1 MKTKG
6 FNMQIRRWFC
16 LLLFGAWTA
25 WAVAQ
30 PAYPN
35 KAIKVIVPFPP
46 GGVTDLGARIV
57 LDRMAIA
64 LGQPMVIDNRPG
76 AGSKLGTHLVM
87 KAPKDGYTLYFNNN
101 SYSILSALDA
111 EAGYDAESDLTPVA
125 MGATYGMAVVVNPAE
140 PAQNLLDFLESARK
154 NPGKFTF
161 GSAGVGSGS
170 HFMGEFLK
178 QIARV
183 DMLHIPFKSTQ
194 LATQEVAAGRVNL
207 AFEGSVK
214 PYVDAGKVRILAVTD
229 TQRDPRFPQVPTV
242 TEAGL
247 PEFTYISWLGLLVP
261 NGVPEPIVKRLNEAF
276 NEATMDPV
284 VKRKLA
290 DMGLNATATSP
301 TQFTQVIREEVQRY
315 KKMSQSISLK

>member
-1 MKTKG
+1 
-6 FNMQIRRWFC
+6 
-16 LLLFGAWTA
+16 
-25 WAVAQ
+25 
-30 PAYPN
+30 
-35 KAIKVIVPFPP
+35 
-46 GGVTDLGARIV
+46 
-57 LDRMAIA
+57 
-64 LGQPMVIDNRPG
+64 
-76 AGSKLGTHLVM
+76 
-87 KAPKDGYTLYFNNN
+87 
-101 SYSILSALDA
+101 
-111 EAGYDAESDLTPVA
+111 
-125 MGATYGMAVVVNPAE
+125 
-140 PAQNLLDFLESARK
+140 
-154 NPGKFTF
+154 
-161 GSAGVGSGS
+161 
-170 HFMGEFLK
+170 MGEFLK

>member
-1 MKTKG
+1 
-6 FNMQIRRWFC
+6 
-16 LLLFGAWTA
+16 
-25 WAVAQ
+25 
-30 PAYPN
+30 
-35 KAIKVIVPFPP
+35 
-46 GGVTDLGARIV
+46 
-57 LDRMAIA
+57 
-64 LGQPMVIDNRPG
+64 
-76 AGSKLGTHLVM
+76 
-87 KAPKDGYTLYFNNN
+87 
-101 SYSILSALDA
+101 
-111 EAGYDAESDLTPVA
+111 
-125 MGATYGMAVVVNPAE
+125 MAVVVNPAE
-140 PAQNLLDFLESARK
+140 PAQNLLDFLDSARK